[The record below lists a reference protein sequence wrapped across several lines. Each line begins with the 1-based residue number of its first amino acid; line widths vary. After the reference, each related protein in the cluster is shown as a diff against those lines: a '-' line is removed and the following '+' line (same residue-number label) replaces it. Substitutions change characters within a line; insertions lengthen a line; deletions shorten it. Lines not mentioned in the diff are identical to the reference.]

1 MGPARGGDFSGHD
14 LEWLLIF
21 AKQWKKVTKTPPLFL
36 HEDSPP
42 PMHWPGEAPNAPIQ
56 DSKTSQ
62 QIPHNCGCATWRAV
76 LPYFAVSGAVGGFA
90 PAVESGV
97 GLDRCDSLRA
107 WAGSDGSYSVT
118 LGFQG
123 PYYWVLKGSR
133 ALTIRSFEA
142 LGYGWCPWRV
152 ASRLNVN

>member
-1 MGPARGGDFSGHD
+1 MAAP
-14 LEWLLIF
+14 
-21 AKQWKKVTKTPPLFL
+21 
-36 HEDSPP
+36 
-42 PMHWPGEAPNAPIQ
+42 PGERFCR
-56 DSKTSQ
+56 TSLSVEQYEALFQ
-62 QIPHNCGCATWRAV
+62 QW
-76 LPYFAVSGAVGGFA
+76 
-90 PAVESGV
+90 ESGV